1 MSSPQEAFKQKFT
14 TVFSDYMG
22 SSKVQAHFAS
32 YVKHCSP
39 LEERCK
45 VKAAADSLFEA
56 FHALPAE
63 SLESA
68 FTDVVNRRSMSAAA
82 NLLVNNFIGRVLE
95 ERLLPVKTMCIIL
108 LRSPSLTVNNYY
120 VWRDTFQFLLE
131 NVSTLDYKS
140 VRDVFKLV
148 TELPIPVHLQSDQ
161 RKAVEISE
169 KVTAHICSRETNL
182 LPAYLMITEIRKS
195 YSEMRCFSHWRVA
208 DVFTELVESFRPLA
222 QMNSINGR
230 SHLTPVV
237 GHVGLYFNAFWR
249 LEPQTLRFP
258 LKGCLPFSQNL
269 MQPQYHLVY
278 QVFMHATY
286 RDAMST
292 LFSLQKQDK
301 IHLPFLEE
309 VIAAIILEL
318 MYEAECDHSQLNP
331 DAWRLIS
338 TQIVCLCMQM
348 FISFTRLVNN
358 LHKKLSSLPYRFARN
373 QLMWCLFNFVSFGVQ
388 QKEEFLAVLDLYRLL
403 YSGNDTFIMSGSDS
417 SCVLKM
423 AATCIWIHA
432 MQKLPSGEIKIPPT
446 INTQMKFLQEAL
458 KKKGRFSIDNYVLAV
473 LCNAYSSTSDLF
485 HQELLPCLIEH
496 LDSHNLCGQAPLMT
510 GPSPAVP
517 TVMLPGGAVADNRV
531 RPLKFEFMDC
541 LSVHV
546 RASIT
551 RSAFGGFMR
560 FMQNKG
566 SVCPSPALVES
577 YCRLLSYGDAEML
590 GLKQFVSN
598 LVVAA
603 TKQQCL
609 STIHIICEITSYRL
623 SYIPVLYRVHLLC
636 SIHVAINSAVL
647 QQNATVYWM
656 LENTLL
662 RSIHWFP
669 YCEVF
674 QPSFSRLLSMLIANA
689 GEGAR
694 PQEGGDETLKAV
706 ILVLARSSAIAN
718 SDFNIKDGIYRD
730 ILAKVPAYMW
740 PQSTLQFF
748 PQPLCAFYGHQQ
760 GMAPTPHN
768 YMLLRQQVEEEYIKH
783 RTFGADLSIIDYFVN
798 TSTNTVYLCLLWR
811 LVYETGELPSVSMKI
826 LEALGPRRVLIHLQT
841 LADFL
846 VYETLH
852 GDVNRCVDVLNR
864 MIFKYAVIP
873 LERFVLTMIFRH
885 YEGNE
890 AFYAM
895 LIVMLLIQRSEEFKS
910 AVNDCVATL
919 PADANLCQDGYE
931 KHVIYH
937 HKHPEKTWAQVFA
950 EMNRTTPASASDSIV
965 PVYYSN
971 CCLRM
976 LPILDMMFHRMI
988 EIPTVC
994 SKFLDAT
1001 VSIVGPLY
1009 RFHPFPISFLYTTFR
1024 FYEKRLNESP
1034 QTKLKLAYAMHLA
1047 FQNIRDEQWLLSSE
1061 LIAYCSS
1068 LTDAA
1073 MGSSSSFDGGQP
1085 KWAPDM
1091 QYFAKLVKR
1100 LVDTFAQPRRHG
1112 CKRNELRFCEF
1123 SNAQAHILHCVCVEL
1138 MALPCGAA
1146 EVGHAL
1152 INLLLC
1158 WHPMVDKYVVHYWL
1172 NALGLI
1178 LTALPVPYVEPMYQ
1192 AIVNLLASKEL
1203 ECIKDNISAKL
1214 DFEHQWLLM
1223 CDLYPARLLAL
1234 AHAVWCHSTSGG
1246 LQLLVQAVKTSW
1258 KLQVKTETQFLY
1270 ICHLIAPL
1278 LLRLS
1283 QERSLFCFDVGIAV
1297 YEMLYNVDKQ
1307 VAELRYEDLI
1317 SDFLYHIKYM
1327 FLGDCVRQ
1335 EADRVISQLR
1345 PSLQRKLRYISFA
1358 QPDQSNAA
1366 STSQ

>member
-1 MSSPQEAFKQKFT
+1 MTTPQEAFKRKVTF
-14 TVFSDYMG
+14 VFSDVG
-22 SSKVQAHFAS
+22 SSLAWCHFAS
-32 YVKHCSP
+32 FVKLCSP
-39 LEERCK
+39 QEVECK
-45 VKAAADSLFEA
+45 TKAAADSLFEA
-56 FHALPAE
+56 FQALPTD

-68 FTDVVNRRSMSAAA
+68 FADVVNRRAVSAAA
-82 NLLVNNFIGRVLE
+82 NLMVNKFIGRVME
-95 ERLLPVKTMCIIL
+95 EHVLSLKCICGIL
-108 LRSPSLTVNNYY
+108 LRSPALSVNNYC
-120 VWRDTFQFLLE
+120 VWHDTFSFILD
-131 NVSTLDYKS
+131 NISSLDYKS
-140 VRDVFKLV
+140 VRDVFKIFV
-148 TELPIPVHLQSDQ
+148 DLPIPVHLQSDQ
-161 RKAVEISE
+161 RKALEISE
-169 KVTAHICSRETNL
+169 KVTAHICSRENNL
-182 LPAYLMITEIRKS
+182 LPAYLIITEMRKS
-195 YSEMRCFSHWRVA
+195 FSEMRCFSHWRVA
-208 DVFTELVESFRPLA
+208 DLSSELVESFRPLA

-286 RDAMST
+286 RDAMTT
-292 LFSLQKQDK
+292 LFGLQKQEK
-301 IHLPFLEE
+301 MQLPFLEE
-309 VIAAIILEL
+309 VISAIILEL
-318 MYEAECDHSQLNP
+318 MYEAECDHNQLNP
-331 DAWRLIS
+331 DAWR
-338 TQIVCLCMQM
+338 
-348 FISFTRLVNN
+348 
-358 LHKKLSSLPYRFARN
+358 
-373 QLMWCLFNFVSFGVQ
+373 
-388 QKEEFLAVLDLYRLL
+388 KEEFLVVLELYRLL

-423 AATCIWIHA
+423 AATCVWIHA
-432 MQKLPSGEIKIPPT
+432 MQKLPAGEIDIPPT

-458 KKKGRFSIDNYVLAV
+458 KKKGRFNIDNYVLAV
-473 LCNAYSSTSDLF
+473 LCNAYSSTSEIF
-485 HQELLPCLIEH
+485 HQELLPCLLENF
-496 LDSHNLCGQAPLMT
+496 DGRNLCAQVPLMT
-510 GPSPAVP
+510 TPSPSAS
-517 TVMLPGGAVADNRV
+517 TVLLPGGALADNRV
-531 RPLKFEFMDC
+531 RPLKFEFLDC

-546 RASIT
+546 RISIT

-566 SVCPSPALVES
+566 SLCPSPALVES
-577 YCRLLSYGDAEML
+577 YCRLLSYSDTEML

-609 STIHIICEITSYRL
+609 NTIHIICEITSYRL

-636 SIHVAINSAVL
+636 SIQLATTSAIL
-647 QQNATVYWM
+647 QQNAVVYWM

-674 QPSFSRLLSMLIANA
+674 QPTFGRLLSMLIANV

-694 PQEGGDETLKAV
+694 QQEGGDEIIKSV
-706 ILVLARSSAIAN
+706 ILVLARSAAISN
-718 SDFNIKDGIYRD
+718 SEFNVKEGIYRD

-760 GMAPTPHN
+760 GIVPTPHN
-768 YMLLRQQVEEEYIKH
+768 YLLLRQQVEEEYIKH

-826 LEALGPRRVLIHLQT
+826 LEALGPRRVLVHLQT

-864 MIFKYAVIP
+864 MIFKYSVIP

-895 LIVMLLIQRSEEFKS
+895 LIVMLLIQRSEEFRS
-910 AVNDCVATL
+910 AVNDCVAIL
-919 PADANLCQDGYE
+919 PADLNLCQDGYE
-931 KHVIYH
+931 KHFTYH
-937 HKHPEKTWAQVFA
+937 QKHPEKNWSQVYS
-950 EMNRTTPASASDSIV
+950 EMNRTAHVTTPDNVI

-971 CCLRM
+971 RCLRI
-976 LPILDMMFHRMI
+976 LPILDMLFHRMI

-1034 QTKLKLAYAMHLA
+1034 QTKLKLAYAVHMA
-1047 FQNIRDEQWLLSSE
+1047 FQNIRDEQWLLSTD

-1068 LTDAA
+1068 LVDA
-1073 MGSSSSFDGGQP
+1073 MGSPSFDGQP

-1091 QYFAKLVKR
+1091 QYFAKLIKR
-1100 LVDTFAQPRRHG
+1100 LVDTFAQPRQHG
-1112 CKRNELRFCEF
+1112 CKKNELRFCEF
-1123 SNAQAHILHCVCVEL
+1123 SNGQTHILHSVCIEL
-1138 MALPCGAA
+1138 MALPCSTS

-1152 INLLLC
+1152 INLFLC

-1178 LTALPVPYVEPMYQ
+1178 LTALPVAYVEPMYQ
-1192 AIVNLLASKEL
+1192 AIVNLLASKDL
-1203 ECIKDNISAKL
+1203 ECIKDDISAKL
-1214 DFEHQWLLM
+1214 DFDQQCLLM
-1223 CDLYPARLLAL
+1223 CDLYPARLLSL
-1234 AHAVWCHSTSGG
+1234 AHAVWCHSTTGG
-1246 LQLLVQAVKTSW
+1246 LQLLVQAMKTSW

-1270 ICHLIAPL
+1270 VCHLTAPL

-1283 QERSLFCFDVGIAV
+1283 QERSKCCYDVGIAV

-1307 VAELRYEDLI
+1307 VAELQYEDLI
-1317 SDFLYHIKYM
+1317 CDFLYHIKYM
-1327 FLGDCVRQ
+1327 FLGDSMRH
-1335 EADRVISQLR
+1335 ETDRVISQLR
-1345 PSLQRKLRYISFA
+1345 PSLQRKLRYIGFMQS
-1358 QPDQSNAA
+1358 DQSTVVNV
-1366 STSQ
+1366 SQ